1 MDLLLE
7 LNKFDHIKY
16 FDEPHHY
23 YIDGQ
28 LITSATT
35 FIGKFKNKFD
45 SDAQA
50 ERYAN
55 KHGLIKEEVLAEWDH
70 KRDYS
75 TIKGSAV
82 HDYAENHWN
91 NKVFP
96 YDSEPALKRFGED
109 IVKPAYDKCVKLF
122 DKFYQDSRVNL
133 VPLKSEFV
141 VGDKELGICGM
152 IDQLF
157 WNKKSNQIQIW
168 DWKTNKA
175 INMKSD
181 YGNKFKAPISHLDE
195 CEFNTYSLQTSL
207 YKYIIEKNT
216 NLKIGDLYFVWF
228 FEGND
233 NYQVFKCKDMRNEIR
248 DMIKYAA

>member
-1 MDLLLE
+1 MELLLE

-16 FDEPHHY
+16 YDEPHHY
-23 YIDGQ
+23 FINGVQ
-28 LITSATT
+28 MTSATT
-35 FIGKFKNKFD
+35 LIGKFKNKFD
-45 SDAQA
+45 SDGQA
-50 ERYAN
+50 EKYAN

-82 HDYAENHWN
+82 HNYAENMLN

-96 YDSEPALKRFGED
+96 YDDSIARNRFGED
-109 IVKPAYDKCVKLF
+109 IVRPAYDKCTSLF
-122 DKFYQDSRVNL
+122 DKFYQDSRTNL

-141 VGDKELGICGM
+141 IGDEELGICGM
-152 IDQLF
+152 IDQLY
-157 WNKKSNQIQIW
+157 WNKKSQKIEIW

-175 INMKSD
+175 INMKSVFR
-181 YGNKFKAPISHLDE
+181 NKFKSPISHLDE
-195 CEFNTYSLQTSL
+195 CEFNTYSLQLSL

-216 NLKIGDLYFVWF
+216 NLKIGDVYFVWL

-233 NYQVFKCKDMRNEIR
+233 NYQVFKCQDMHKEIES
-248 DMIKYAA
+248 MLKAA

>member
-1 MDLLLE
+1 M
-7 LNKFDHIKY
+7 
-16 FDEPHHY
+16 
-23 YIDGQ
+23 
-28 LITSATT
+28 TSATT

-45 SDAQA
+45 SDGQA

-91 NKVFP
+91 NKIFP
-96 YDSEPALKRFGED
+96 YDPSIAANRFGED

-141 VGDKELGICGM
+141 IGDEELGICGM

-157 WNKKSNQIQIW
+157 WNKKTNQIQIW

-181 YGNKFKAPISHLDE
+181 YGNKFKKPISHLDE

-216 NLKIGDLYFVWF
+216 NLKIGDLYFVWL

-233 NYQVFKCKDMRNEIR
+233 SYQVFKCKDMKEEIVN
-248 DMIKYAA
+248 MLNYK